1 MTRLVKDSM
10 QLKEK
15 LRTIFVEKKY
25 TNLIFFYSLQ
35 DGFCGEFTTKPS
47 QESKSYPS
55 TNIAMVEDAG
65 YLVPNNVTATGQTE
79 PAQSNVRRESGL
91 EVSDMK
97 VNEIRR

>member
-1 MTRLVKDSM
+1 MKRLVKDSM

-15 LRTIFVEKKY
+15 LRTIFLKKQMN
-25 TNLIFFYSLQ
+25 TNLIFYLLQ

-65 YLVPNNVTATGQTE
+65 YLIPNNVIATGQTE